1 MIFNAPL
8 AFLVILPFAVLFLF
22 ARFVP
27 KLVANAQMMRAKKSV
42 KFVECLKIL
51 GTLCLICALAEPNII
66 LSEFSFPKMQ
76 SQIALVLD
84 TSHSMDMNDF
94 GDINDFEDPKT
105 LHNQSTQSPN
115 RLEVLKR
122 VSKKFIAKNPYDS
135 ILLVPFGEYSLML
148 NPLSSDRAY
157 LSALIDSLSLGMAGG
172 KTAINDALA
181 RTIFALSVPTHPNAQ
196 KSIILLTDGFD
207 TDSKMKTSELLNLAL
222 EKNVR
227 IFTISI
233 GEGADLTSLEYIAK
247 TSGGRA
253 YLATDSKSLDSIFDA
268 IGEII
273 PHSVVVPYSYSLQIF
288 FIMLGIVLL
297 LVYWWLK
304 YGFVSG
310 ILGIFA
316 SVKNFFLHKNLK
328 TFLDFRI
335 YSFNLYRLARV
346 NRTSPPLRAH
356 TPRFLETLRFVDSA
370 TWFGDFR
377 IFAFLAFI
385 CFCIACAFAL
395 TQSNLPKN
403 SNAVFVLDVSKSM
416 LAKDLYPTR
425 LKFATTKLAKILK
438 NHKLC
443 SSIIIFS
450 QSAYLLSPFSCDFST
465 QALLLENL
473 SLPYGEHLEFD
484 LNALDN
490 GASNVD
496 LALEMAKFYGEKIVL
511 LSDGDFATP
520 KGLNSTQGAL
530 LWLFASMRGD
540 VIEFENTLIKDSQ
553 NKVVVSAPKDFAL
566 SGYKAHLWERVQ
578 ASLDESDESAI
589 LTFLKNTQDFSFLYK
604 NTYSLLFLSLGLFA
618 LFIAFWRAKL

>member
-1 MIFNAPL
+1 MIFSAPL
-8 AFLVILPFAVLFLF
+8 AFLALLPFVALFFF
-22 ARFVP
+22 ARFSP
-27 KLVANAQMMRAKKSV
+27 KIVANAQMMRAKKSV
-42 KFVECLKIL
+42 KFVEWLKIL
-51 GTLCLICALAEPNII
+51 GTLCLICALAQPNII
-66 LSEFSFPKMQ
+66 LGEFSFPKMQ

-84 TSHSMDMNDF
+84 TSYSMDINDF
-94 GDINDFEDPKT
+94 GDINDFEKLKENLKDSTNPKASQN
-105 LHNQSTQSPN
+105 LSAQSPN

-135 ILLVPFGEYSLML
+135 ILLVPFGEHSLML

-181 RTIFALSVPTHPNAQ
+181 RTIFALSAPTHPNAQ

-207 TDSKMKTSELLNLAL
+207 MDSKMKTSELLNLAL

-227 IFTISI
+227 IFTISV

-288 FIMLGIVLL
+288 FIMFGIIFLL
-297 LVYWWLK
+297 AYWALK
-304 YGFVSG
+304 YGFRSG

-316 SVKNFFLHKNLK
+316 KLKNFFLQKNFKAL
-328 TFLDFRI
+328 F
-335 YSFNLYRLARV
+335 
-346 NRTSPPLRAH
+346 
-356 TPRFLETLRFVDSA
+356 
-370 TWFGDFR
+370 DFR
-377 IFAFLAFI
+377 IFAFLALVF
-385 CFCIACAFAL
+385 FCTACALAL
-395 TQSNLPKN
+395 TQSNLPKS

-416 LAKDLYPTR
+416 LTKDFYPTR

-438 NHKLC
+438 NYKLC

-473 SLPYGEHLEFD
+473 SLPYEENLDIEKS
-484 LNALDN
+484 ALDN

-520 KGLNSTQGAL
+520 KGLDSTQSAL
-530 LWLFASMRGD
+530 LWLFASMQGS
-540 VIEFENTLIKDSQ
+540 VIEFENALVKDSQ
-553 NKVVVSAPKDFAL
+553 NRVVVSAPKDFAL
-566 SGYKAHLWERVQ
+566 QGYKAHLWERVQ

-589 LTFLKNTQDFSFLYK
+589 LAFLKNTQDFSFLYK
-604 NTYSLLFLSLGLFA
+604 SADSLIFLLLGLFA

>member
-1 MIFNAPL
+1 MIFNTPL
-8 AFLVILPFAVLFLF
+8 AFLAILPFVVLFLF

-94 GDINDFEDPKT
+94 GSINDFEDPKT

-135 ILLVPFGEYSLML
+135 ILLVPFGEHSLML

-207 TDSKMKTSELLNLAL
+207 TDSKIKTSELLNLAL

-253 YLATDSKSLDSIFDA
+253 YLATDSKSLDSVFDA

-288 FIMLGIVLL
+288 FIMLGIVFL

-328 TFLDFRI
+328 AL
-335 YSFNLYRLARV
+335 L
-346 NRTSPPLRAH
+346 
-356 TPRFLETLRFVDSA
+356 
-370 TWFGDFR
+370 DFR

-385 CFCIACAFAL
+385 CFCTACALCL
-395 TQSNLPKN
+395 TQSNLPKS

-520 KGLNSTQGAL
+520 KGLDSTQGAL
-530 LWLFASMRGD
+530 LWLFASMQGD

-604 NTYSLLFLSLGLFA
+604 NTHSLLFLSLGLFA